1 MKNILTGLFFIL
13 FSTLAWAQPAND
25 NYAAAIDV
33 SSIINL
39 CSANAAFTT
48 LNATADNNKGSLWDS
63 GPNYNVWFKFT
74 ATTNYMKVQLNT
86 GAPEGNMQYPYLAL
100 WSTNGTTELASA
112 NRIGQYTDLEVD
124 YYGLTPGVEYY
135 ISVDNLVG
143 AGYRGT
149 FKLCLSDVVDYNF
162 YEGAVDVTGLINGCS
177 ADAAYTTV
185 NASADKN
192 KGAAWDSGPNYNRW
206 FKFTATT
213 NYMKVQLN
221 TGAPEGNMQYP
232 YLALWS
238 TNGTTE
244 LASANRIG
252 QYTDLEVDY
261 YGLTPG
267 VEYYISVD
275 NLVGAGYRGT
285 FKLCLSDV
293 VDYNFYEGA
302 VDVTGLI
309 NGCSAD
315 AAYTTVNASADKNK
329 GAAWDSGPNY
339 NRWFKFTATT
349 NYMKVQ
355 LNTGAPEGNMQY
367 PYLALWSTNGTTE
380 LASAN
385 RIGQYTDL
393 EVDYYGLTPGVEYY
407 ISVDNLVGAGYRGT
421 FKLCLSDVVDYNF
434 YEGAVDVTGLING
447 CSADAAYTT
456 VNASADKNKGAAWDS
471 GPNYNRWFKFTATTN
486 YMKVQLNTGAPE
498 GNMQYPYLALWSTNG
513 TTELASANRIGQY
526 TDLEVDYYGLTPGVE
541 YYISVDNLVGAGYR
555 GTFKLCLSD
564 VVDYNFYEGA
574 VDVTGLI
581 NGCSADA
588 AYTTVNASA
597 DKNKGAAWDSGPNYN
612 RWFKFTATTNYMKV
626 QLNTG
631 APEGNMQYPYLALW
645 STNGTTELASANRI
659 GQYTDLEVDYYGLT
673 PGVEYY
679 ISVDN
684 LVGAGYRGTFK
695 LCLSDVVDYNFYEG
709 AVDVTGLING
719 CSADAA
725 YTTVNASADKNK
737 GAAWDSGPN
746 YNRWFKFTATTNYMK
761 VQLNTGAPE
770 GNMQYPYLALWST
783 NGTTEL
789 ASANRIGQYTDLEV
803 DYYGLT
809 PGVEYYISVDNL
821 VGAGYRGTFKLC
833 LSDVVDYNFY
843 EGAVDVTGLINGCS
857 ADAAYTTVNASA
869 DKNKGA
875 AWDSGPNY
883 NRWFKFTATTNYMKV
898 QLNTGAPEGNMQ
910 YPYLALWSTNGTTE
924 LASANRIG
932 QYTDLEVDYYG
943 LTPGVVY
950 YVSVD
955 NLTGAGYRGTFKL
968 CLSDVVDY
976 NFYEGAIVLTD
987 LNNWCSAD
995 AAYTTVNATADKNKG
1010 AAWDS
1015 GPNYNRWF
1023 KFTALTASVTI
1034 QLKTGAPEGNMQYP
1048 YLALWASNGTTGL
1061 ASVNR
1066 AGQYNDLTINYG
1078 ALVIGSEYY
1087 ISVDNLV
1094 GTGYRGTFKLC
1105 INNVDPT
1112 AFYSRADGDWN
1123 TPSTWSNITYGG
1135 VASVATPGVGN
1146 VVYIRDNAINVTSA
1160 GQAAEINITTNAANT
1175 SLTIDNTTLTV
1186 NGRFIKTNAANNS
1199 NITTVQNDGVLSVAN
1214 NLLVTR
1220 SGGNSNTQLN
1230 IPSGSVTVGQDMIWT
1245 STSGTIANNT
1255 MTLSNSSSLAVGR
1268 DLTLSYSGGMKIGF
1282 AFNNNS
1288 TLSVG
1293 RDLTFTS
1300 TAATQT
1306 EAIFN
1311 NASAMSIKR
1320 NIVRGGTPFGILT
1333 FNNTSTL
1340 TFNGTANQQI
1350 IPASAGSGG
1359 DAITYNHVVFNNTSG
1374 FAIDYTMGGVVS
1386 IPGSITL
1393 TQGILRTTGASYLA
1407 LLHGCISSLGSVSSY
1422 VDGPM
1427 TIDLASNTP
1436 STTLT
1441 FPLGKS
1447 GSYRPAVLSV
1457 THSDNASATYTAEH
1471 FSSSAGALGYTLPG
1485 TIERVSGVRYWVINR
1500 SAVANLTSATATL
1513 YYGIG
1518 TSDGVTDPAN
1528 LRVVKTNGAGTVWFD
1543 AGGTGSAAGTGTI
1556 TSAPFATFSVITLGN
1571 ATGGSNPLPIQLK
1584 SFEAKPMANKVD
1596 IQWVTASE
1604 LNNDYFTLE
1613 RSSDGQ
1619 EFAEV
1624 VRIPGK
1630 GTKQTESSYDFL
1642 DDRPIIGRSYYRLK
1656 QTDFDKKSSYS
1667 KIVLVELAL
1676 GQNPEV
1682 VVYPNPTTE
1691 ETFSVQMNGFIPEES
1706 VQVKLSDSM
1715 GRILFTEQTTVS
1727 SSELHEIR
1735 INKAGLAPG
1744 VYILSVRQRSINLF
1758 SRVVIN

>member
-541 YYISVDNLVGAGYR
+541 YYISVDNLTGAGYR

-1630 GTKQTESSYDFL
+1630 GTKQSESSYDYL
-1642 DDRPIIGRSYYRLK
+1642 DERPIVGKSYYRLK

-1691 ETFSVQMNGFIPEES
+1691 ETFSVQMNGFIPEET
-1706 VQVKLSDSM
+1706 VQIKLSDSM

-1727 SSELHEIR
+1727 SSEL
-1735 INKAGLAPG
+1735 A
-1744 VYILSVRQRSINLF
+1744 
-1758 SRVVIN
+1758 

>member
-1630 GTKQTESSYDFL
+1630 GTKQSESSYDYL
-1642 DDRPIIGRSYYRLK
+1642 DERPIVGKSYYRLK
-1656 QTDFDKKSSYS
+1656 QTDFDKKSTYS
-1667 KIVLVELAL
+1667 KIVLVELEM
-1676 GQNPEV
+1676 GHNPV
-1682 VVYPNPTTE
+1682 VAVYPNPATE
-1691 ETFSVQMNGFIPEES
+1691 ESFTVQMDGFVPEET
-1706 VQVKLSDSM
+1706 VQIKLSDSM
-1715 GRILFTEQTTVS
+1715 GRTLFIDQTTVGT
-1727 SSELHEIR
+1727 SELHEIR
-1735 INKAGLAPG
+1735 INKTGLAPG
-1744 VYILSVRQRSINLF
+1744 VYVLTVRQRSINLF

>member
-1146 VVYIRDNAINVTSA
+1146 VVYIRDNVINVTSA

-1199 NITTVQNDGVLSVAN
+1199 NITTVQNNGVLSVAN

-1393 TQGILRTTGASYLA
+1393 TQG
-1407 LLHGCISSLGSVSSY
+1407 
-1422 VDGPM
+1422 
-1427 TIDLASNTP
+1427 
-1436 STTLT
+1436 
-1441 FPLGKS
+1441 
-1447 GSYRPAVLSV
+1447 
-1457 THSDNASATYTAEH
+1457 
-1471 FSSSAGALGYTLPG
+1471 FSEQRELITWP
-1485 TIERVSGVRYWVINR
+1485 
-1500 SAVANLTSATATL
+1500 
-1513 YYGIG
+1513 YYM
-1518 TSDGVTDPAN
+1518 DV
-1528 LRVVKTNGAGTVWFD
+1528 
-1543 AGGTGSAAGTGTI
+1543 
-1556 TSAPFATFSVITLGN
+1556 
-1571 ATGGSNPLPIQLK
+1571 
-1584 SFEAKPMANKVD
+1584 
-1596 IQWVTASE
+1596 
-1604 LNNDYFTLE
+1604 
-1613 RSSDGQ
+1613 
-1619 EFAEV
+1619 
-1624 VRIPGK
+1624 
-1630 GTKQTESSYDFL
+1630 
-1642 DDRPIIGRSYYRLK
+1642 
-1656 QTDFDKKSSYS
+1656 
-1667 KIVLVELAL
+1667 
-1676 GQNPEV
+1676 
-1682 VVYPNPTTE
+1682 
-1691 ETFSVQMNGFIPEES
+1691 
-1706 VQVKLSDSM
+1706 
-1715 GRILFTEQTTVS
+1715 
-1727 SSELHEIR
+1727 
-1735 INKAGLAPG
+1735 
-1744 VYILSVRQRSINLF
+1744 
-1758 SRVVIN
+1758 

>member
-1630 GTKQTESSYDFL
+1630 GTKQSESSYDFL
-1642 DDRPIIGRSYYRLK
+1642 DDRPIVGRSYYRLK

-1676 GQNPEV
+1676 GHNPV
-1682 VVYPNPTTE
+1682 VAVYPNPATE
-1691 ETFSVQMNGFIPEES
+1691 ESFSVQMDGFVPEES

-1715 GRILFTEQTTVS
+1715 GRTPI
-1727 SSELHEIR
+1727 H
-1735 INKAGLAPG
+1735 
-1744 VYILSVRQRSINLF
+1744 RSDNGGHF
-1758 SRVVIN
+1758 

>member
-48 LNATADNNKGSLWDS
+48 LNATADNNKGSAWDS

-100 WSTNGTTELASA
+100 WATNGTTELASA

-124 YYGLTPGVEYY
+124 YYGLTPGVVYY

-275 NLVGAGYRGT
+275 NL
-285 FKLCLSDV
+285 
-293 VDYNFYEGA
+293 
-302 VDVTGLI
+302 
-309 NGCSAD
+309 
-315 AAYTTVNASADKNK
+315 
-329 GAAWDSGPNY
+329 
-339 NRWFKFTATT
+339 
-349 NYMKVQ
+349 
-355 LNTGAPEGNMQY
+355 
-367 PYLALWSTNGTTE
+367 
-380 LASAN
+380 
-385 RIGQYTDL
+385 
-393 EVDYYGLTPGVEYY
+393 
-407 ISVDNLVGAGYRGT
+407 
-421 FKLCLSDVVDYNF
+421 
-434 YEGAVDVTGLING
+434 
-447 CSADAAYTT
+447 
-456 VNASADKNKGAAWDS
+456 
-471 GPNYNRWFKFTATTN
+471 
-486 YMKVQLNTGAPE
+486 
-498 GNMQYPYLALWSTNG
+498 
-513 TTELASANRIGQY
+513 
-526 TDLEVDYYGLTPGVE
+526 
-541 YYISVDNLVGAGYR
+541 
-555 GTFKLCLSD
+555 
-564 VVDYNFYEGA
+564 
-574 VDVTGLI
+574 
-581 NGCSADA
+581 
-588 AYTTVNASA
+588 
-597 DKNKGAAWDSGPNYN
+597 
-612 RWFKFTATTNYMKV
+612 
-626 QLNTG
+626 
-631 APEGNMQYPYLALW
+631 
-645 STNGTTELASANRI
+645 
-659 GQYTDLEVDYYGLT
+659 
-673 PGVEYY
+673 
-679 ISVDN
+679 
-684 LVGAGYRGTFK
+684 
-695 LCLSDVVDYNFYEG
+695 
-709 AVDVTGLING
+709 
-719 CSADAA
+719 
-725 YTTVNASADKNK
+725 
-737 GAAWDSGPN
+737 
-746 YNRWFKFTATTNYMK
+746 
-761 VQLNTGAPE
+761 
-770 GNMQYPYLALWST
+770 
-783 NGTTEL
+783 
-789 ASANRIGQYTDLEV
+789 
-803 DYYGLT
+803 
-809 PGVEYYISVDNL
+809 
-821 VGAGYRGTFKLC
+821 
-833 LSDVVDYNFY
+833 
-843 EGAVDVTGLINGCS
+843 
-857 ADAAYTTVNASA
+857 
-869 DKNKGA
+869 
-875 AWDSGPNY
+875 
-883 NRWFKFTATTNYMKV
+883 
-898 QLNTGAPEGNMQ
+898 
-910 YPYLALWSTNGTTE
+910 
-924 LASANRIG
+924 
-932 QYTDLEVDYYG
+932 
-943 LTPGVVY
+943 
-950 YVSVD
+950 
-955 NLTGAGYRGTFKL
+955 TGAGYRGTFKL
-968 CLSDVVDY
+968 CLSDVLDY

-1034 QLKTGAPEGNMQYP
+1034 QLKTGAPEGNLQYG

-1087 ISVDNLV
+1087 ISVDNLA
-1094 GTGYRGTFKLC
+1094 GAGYRGTFKLC

-1135 VASVATPGVGN
+1135 VASVTTPGAGN
-1146 VVYIRDNAINVTSA
+1146 VVYIRDNVINVTSA
-1160 GQAAEINITTNAANT
+1160 GQAAEVNITTSAANT
-1175 SLTIDNTTLTV
+1175 SLTIDNATLTV
-1186 NGRFIKTNAANNS
+1186 NGRFLKTNSASNS
-1199 NITTVQNDGVLSVAN
+1199 IITTVQNNGVLSVAN
-1214 NLLVTR
+1214 NVLVTR

-1393 TQGILRTTGASYLA
+1393 TQGILRTTGANYLA

-1471 FSSSAGALGYTLPG
+1471 ISSSAGALGYTLPG
-1485 TIERVSGVRYWVINR
+1485 TIERVSGVRYWIINR

-1518 TSDGVTDPAN
+1518 TSDGVTDPPN

-1735 INKAGLAPG
+1735 INKAGLASG